1 MFSIESILKSQIS
14 QRVRMQ
20 IQHVRDLCAIPGAA
34 AELNCTGDILSVQNL
49 LPQLAAPE
57 NKPHQC
63 QQCLKS
69 FSSNHQLVQHIRVH
83 TGEKPYKC
91 SYCDRK
97 FKQLSHV
104 QQHTRLHTGERPY
117 KCHLPDC
124 GRAFI
129 QLSNLQQHLRN
140 HDAQVERAKSRP
152 FHCNL
157 CGKGFATESSLRTHT
172 SKELQL
178 HLGVL
183 QQHAAL
189 ISNSNSVTCNVCSK
203 IFLGVEALNEHIK
216 YTHKEVAVKR
226 RVANHPCPMCGKHYV
241 NEGCLRKH
249 LLTHPRTPSF
259 RSNLQM
265 WPCSVCQAV
274 FTHESGLI
282 THIEHMKMDPKHQ
295 FAAQYMFTKAVVE
308 QREKESAGA
317 AAAAAAAAAAGGGGG
332 GGGVGVGGGGAGGGG
347 LVGMGGVACL
357 ASSAMVAVKE
367 LTHSSISPLN
377 YSENSSTMGSEK
389 NGEGGGGGGGGGTSS
404 NAGGASGGG
413 PGSSGPSVFDN
424 HRLAN
429 PHALQFGGG
438 SGSAGATANNNS
450 NNNNNGPGSSGGGGG
465 GGGGVGDGPLC
476 GGNAME
482 NNNSQFSRM
491 MMIQE
496 PKFEPDL
503 MLPTDGTPSAVQAA
517 VVNLATAMRI
527 GQTFKN
533 SSMHGGADLH
543 GNTNLAN
550 RPTYP
555 VASTE
560 SSLGQNHCPSATSET
575 AIRIQQAEA
584 ILRSQAEAALR
595 LAVSQAQAVVSSNAG
610 IGNGGGG
617 GGSGG
622 VGGGGG
628 GGGGGI
634 GGGIMGGGG
643 GIGGGGLPLGSLF
656 GHNHNPHHTIGGGG
670 GGGGSGGGGIGVGA
684 GLGRC
689 HDDTR
694 SSDNCGP
701 FDPNGE
707 HLRAAM
713 REHHLHQQQHQQAN
727 DDCHP
732 FSHSPVQRNGLDLTD
747 EFLKSE
753 NVLKG

>member
-1 MFSIESILKSQIS
+1 
-14 QRVRMQ
+14 MQ
-20 IQHVRDLCAIPGAA
+20 IQHVRDLCAVPGAA

-104 QQHTRLHTGERPY
+104 QQHTRLHTG
-117 KCHLPDC
+117 
-124 GRAFI
+124 
-129 QLSNLQQHLRN
+129 NHLRN

-249 LLTHPRTPSF
+249 LLTHPRTPTF

-308 QREKESAGA
+308 QREKESAG
-317 AAAAAAAAAAGGGGG
+317 GGSSM
-332 GGGVGVGGGGAGGGG
+332 
-347 LVGMGGVACL
+347 VGMGGVPGL
-357 ASSAMVAVKE
+357 TGSMVTVKE
-367 LTHSSISPLN
+367 LTHNSISPLN

-389 NGEGGGGGGGGGTSS
+389 NGEST
-404 NAGGASGGG
+404 GASGGG
-413 PGSSGPSVFDN
+413 GAVTGAGVGVGSGNNGGGGGAGGSGGGVATGSVFDN
-424 HRLAN
+424 HRMPN
-429 PHALQFGGG
+429 PHGLPFGG
-438 SGSAGATANNNS
+438 SGGT
-450 NNNNNGPGSSGGGGG
+450 NGGT
-465 GGGGVGDGPLC
+465 GGGVG
-476 GGNAME
+476 GGNGGTIGGTNGGTNGVGGICAGGSALD

-503 MLPTDGTPSAVQAA
+503 MLNEGTPSAVQAA

-527 GQTFKN
+527 GQTFKSN
-533 SSMHGGADLH
+533 TMHGELH
-543 GNTNLAN
+543 GNANLGPLKKKSNMLNFNDTKYTLAN
-550 RPTYP
+550 RQKYP

-560 SSLGQNHCPSATSET
+560 SSIGQNHCPATSET

-610 IGNGGGG
+610 IG
-617 GGSGG
+617 SGA
-622 VGGGGG
+622 GGGGG
-628 GGGGGI
+628 GGGGGT
-634 GGGIMGGGG
+634 GGGNGVGGAGG
-643 GIGGGGLPLGSLF
+643 PGGPVGVPLGGML
-656 GHNHNPHHTIGGGG
+656 GHHNPHALV
-670 GGGGSGGGGIGVGA
+670 SG
-684 GLGRC
+684 
-689 HDDTR
+689 R
-694 SSDNCGP
+694 SCNEDARTANENCSQ
-701 FDPNGE
+701 FDPTGE

-713 REHHLHQQQHQQAN
+713 REHQAQQQAN

-732 FSHSPVQRNGLDLTD
+732 FAHSPVPRNGLDLTD

>member
-20 IQHVRDLCAIPGAA
+20 IQHVRDLCAVPGGAAAAAAAA

-49 LPQLAAPE
+49 LPQLAPPPE

-117 KCHLPDC
+117 KCHLPEC

-203 IFLGVEALNEHIK
+203 IFLGVDALNEHIK
-216 YTHKEVAVKR
+216 YSHKEVAVKR

-249 LLTHPRTPSF
+249 LLTHPRTPGVPGPPF

-274 FTHESGLI
+274 FTHETGLI

-295 FAAQYMFTKAVVE
+295 FAAQYMFSKAVAE
-308 QREKESAGA
+308 QREKESNALG
-317 AAAAAAAAAAGGGGG
+317 
-332 GGGVGVGGGGAGGGG
+332 
-347 LVGMGGVACL
+347 GMGG
-357 ASSAMVAVKE
+357 SGGSGPSNAMISVKE
-367 LTHSSISPLN
+367 LTHQNSISPLN

-389 NGEGGGGGGGGGTSS
+389 NGEGGGGGGVGV
-404 NAGGASGGG
+404 G
-413 PGSSGPSVFDN
+413 PFDN
-424 HRLAN
+424 HRLA
-429 PHALQFGGG
+429 A
-438 SGSAGATANNNS
+438 AAVAA
-450 NNNNNGPGSSGGGGG
+450 SGGHGNPF
-465 GGGGVGDGPLC
+465 GVVPGD
-476 GGNAME
+476 

-491 MMIQE
+491 MMLQE
-496 PKFEPDL
+496 PKFDPDL
-503 MLPTDGTPSAVQAA
+503 MLPTDGTSSAVQAA

-527 GQTFKN
+527 GQSFKN
-533 SSMHGGADLH
+533 NSIHGDHLGQSNVGPLKKKSNFINFNEMKYPLSNRQNYPPTADSPLGGAGL
-543 GNTNLAN
+543 GG
-550 RPTYP
+550 
-555 VASTE
+555 
-560 SSLGQNHCPSATSET
+560 GQNACGPSSET

-610 IGNGGGG
+610 GGGHG
-617 GGSGG
+617 
-622 VGGGGG
+622 
-628 GGGGGI
+628 
-634 GGGIMGGGG
+634 
-643 GIGGGGLPLGSLF
+643 
-656 GHNHNPHHTIGGGG
+656 IGGGG
-670 GGGGSGGGGIGVGA
+670 GGGHLGPLGNP
-684 GLGRC
+684 LMGRC
-689 HDDTR
+689 NEESR
-694 SSDNCGP
+694 SNENCPP
-701 FDPNGE
+701 FGDPNGE
-707 HLRAAM
+707 HLRAVM
-713 REHHLHQQQHQQAN
+713 REHHAHQQHLQQQQQQQQQQQNNDECHQ
-727 DDCHP
+727 
-732 FSHSPVQRNGLDLTD
+732 FSQSPVPRNGLDLTD

>member
-1 MFSIESILKSQIS
+1 
-14 QRVRMQ
+14 MQ
-20 IQHVRDLCAIPGAA
+20 IQHVRDLCAVPGAA

-249 LLTHPRTPSF
+249 LLTHPRTPTF

-308 QREKESAGA
+308 HREKESA
-317 AAAAAAAAAAGGGGG
+317 AGGGSMVGMGGGGNG
-332 GGGVGVGGGGAGGGG
+332 GGGVSGI
-347 LVGMGGVACL
+347 
-357 ASSAMVAVKE
+357 SNSMVTVKE
-367 LTHSSISPLN
+367 LTHNSISPLN

-389 NGEGGGGGGGGGTSS
+389 NGESVAASSGGGGGGTVGGVGSGVGGS
-404 NAGGASGGG
+404 NNGGG
-413 PGSSGPSVFDN
+413 SVGGGSVFDN
-424 HRLAN
+424 HRLPN
-429 PHALQFGGG
+429 PHGLPFGGG
-438 SGSAGATANNNS
+438 TNGGNCGLGGTNGGSNGVAG
-450 NNNNNGPGSSGGGGG
+450 GGIICGGGGSAI
-465 GGGGVGDGPLC
+465 DS
-476 GGNAME
+476 
-482 NNNSQFSRM
+482 NNSQFSRM

-496 PKFEPDL
+496 PKFEPEL
-503 MLPTDGTPSAVQAA
+503 MLNEGTPSAVQAA

-527 GQTFKN
+527 GQTFKTN
-533 SSMHGGADLH
+533 TMHGELH
-543 GNTNLAN
+543 GNANLGSLKKKSNMLNFNDSKYSLAN
-550 RPTYP
+550 RQKYP

-560 SSLGQNHCPSATSET
+560 SSIGQNHCPATSET

-610 IGNGGGG
+610 IGGSGGGG
-617 GGSGG
+617 AA
-622 VGGGGG
+622 
-628 GGGGGI
+628 
-634 GGGIMGGGG
+634 
-643 GIGGGGLPLGSLF
+643 
-656 GHNHNPHHTIGGGG
+656 
-670 GGGGSGGGGIGVGA
+670 GGSGGGNVIGGA
-684 GLGRC
+684 SGPGGPGSGVPLGSMLGHQNPHALVTGGGRSC
-689 HDDTR
+689 NEDTR
-694 SSDNCGP
+694 SGNEGCGQ
-701 FDPNGE
+701 FDPTGE

-713 REHHLHQQQHQQAN
+713 REHQAQQQQAN

-732 FSHSPVQRNGLDLTD
+732 FAHSPVPRNGLDLTD

>member
-1 MFSIESILKSQIS
+1 
-14 QRVRMQ
+14 MQ
-20 IQHVRDLCAIPGAA
+20 IQHVRDLCAVPGAA

-49 LPQLAAPE
+49 LPQLAPPE

-203 IFLGVEALNEHIK
+203 IFLGVDALNEHIK
-216 YTHKEVAVKR
+216 YSHKEVAEYSTKCLEELKQSISYTAVKR

-249 LLTHPRTPSF
+249 LLTHPRSAATGGAPF

-308 QREKESAGA
+308 QREKDSANALIG
-317 AAAAAAAAAAGGGGG
+317 
-332 GGGVGVGGGGAGGGG
+332 
-347 LVGMGGVACL
+347 GMGSGGSAQSNL
-357 ASSAMVAVKE
+357 MLSSKE
-367 LTHSSISPLN
+367 MSQNSISPLN

-389 NGEGGGGGGGGGTSS
+389 NGEGGGGGGGVVGG
-404 NAGGASGGG
+404 NN
-413 PGSSGPSVFDN
+413 FEN
-424 HRLAN
+424 HRLTNAAAVAAVAAGGHGN
-429 PHALQFGGG
+429 PFGVV
-438 SGSAGATANNNS
+438 
-450 NNNNNGPGSSGGGGG
+450 PG
-465 GGGGVGDGPLC
+465 D
-476 GGNAME
+476 

-491 MMIQE
+491 MMLQE
-496 PKFEPDL
+496 PKFDPDL
-503 MLPTDGTPSAVQAA
+503 MLPTDGTSSAVQAA

-533 SSMHGGADLH
+533 NSIHADHL
-543 GNTNLAN
+543 GQSNLGPLKKKSNFINFNEMKYPLAN
-550 RPTYP
+550 RQNYP
-555 VASTE
+555 GSGDSPVHSGTG
-560 SSLGQNHCPSATSET
+560 LGGGGPNSCGPSSET

-610 IGNGGGG
+610 GGGPG
-617 GGSGG
+617 GPH
-622 VGGGGG
+622 VG
-628 GGGGGI
+628 
-634 GGGIMGGGG
+634 
-643 GIGGGGLPLGSLF
+643 PLGNSL
-656 GHNHNPHHTIGGGG
+656 
-670 GGGGSGGGGIGVGA
+670 V
-684 GLGRC
+684 GRC
-689 HDDTR
+689 NDESR
-694 SSDNCGP
+694 SNENCPP
-701 FDPNGE
+701 FDPHGD

-713 REHHLHQQQHQQAN
+713 GEHHAHQQQLLQHHQQQQQQQQQNN
-727 DDCHP
+727 DECHQ
-732 FSHSPVQRNGLDLTD
+732 FSQSPVPRNGLDLTD
-747 EFLKSE
+747 EFLKRE

>member
-1 MFSIESILKSQIS
+1 
-14 QRVRMQ
+14 MQ
-20 IQHVRDLCAIPGAA
+20 IQHVRDLCAVPGAA

-49 LPQLAAPE
+49 LPQLAPPPE

-117 KCHLPDC
+117 KCHLPEC

-203 IFLGVEALNEHIK
+203 IFLGVDALNEHIK
-216 YTHKEVAVKR
+216 YSHKEVAEYSTKCLEELKQSISYTPVKR

-249 LLTHPRTPSF
+249 LLTHPRTPGGTPGGLGGMGVGGGMGGGVGGPF

-274 FTHESGLI
+274 FTHETGLI

-295 FAAQYMFTKAVVE
+295 FAAQYMFSKAVAE
-308 QREKESAGA
+308 QREKESQMQM
-317 AAAAAAAAAAGGGGG
+317 GGGGNG
-332 GGGVGVGGGGAGGGG
+332 NGSGPS
-347 LVGMGGVACL
+347 MI
-357 ASSAMVAVKE
+357 SVKE
-367 LTHSSISPLN
+367 LTQNSISPLN

-389 NGEGGGGGGGGGTSS
+389 NGEGGGGGGGGG
-404 NAGGASGGG
+404 
-413 PGSSGPSVFDN
+413 FEN
-424 HRLAN
+424 HRLSNAAAAAAARGH
-429 PHALQFGGG
+429 PFGVV
-438 SGSAGATANNNS
+438 
-450 NNNNNGPGSSGGGGG
+450 PG
-465 GGGGVGDGPLC
+465 D
-476 GGNAME
+476 

-491 MMIQE
+491 MMLQE
-496 PKFEPDL
+496 PKFDPDL
-503 MLPTDGTPSAVQAA
+503 MLPTDGTSSAVQAA

-533 SSMHGGADLH
+533 NSMHGDHHLGQPNL
-543 GNTNLAN
+543 GGPLKKKSNFINFNEMKYPLAN
-550 RPTYP
+550 RQNYP
-555 VASTE
+555 SAGDSPVGAGG
-560 SSLGQNHCPSATSET
+560 LGQGGGGGGGGGTGSGQNPCGPSSET

-610 IGNGGGG
+610 
-617 GGSGG
+617 
-622 VGGGGG
+622 
-628 GGGGGI
+628 GGI
-634 GGGIMGGGG
+634 NSGAGGHHHLG
-643 GIGGGGLPLGSLF
+643 PLGNSL
-656 GHNHNPHHTIGGGG
+656 
-670 GGGGSGGGGIGVGA
+670 V
-684 GLGRC
+684 GRC
-689 HDDTR
+689 NDESR
-694 SSDNCGP
+694 SNENCPP
-701 FDPNGE
+701 FGDPNGD
-707 HLRAAM
+707 HLRAVM
-713 REHHLHQQQHQQAN
+713 REHHAHQQAQQQQQQQQQQQN
-727 DDCHP
+727 SDECHQ
-732 FSHSPVQRNGLDLTD
+732 FSQSPVPRNGLDLTD

>member
-1 MFSIESILKSQIS
+1 TAEQYTMEQCNNDRPCVISSGNFFPQNSKSSAKQQQQQHTQAISKHLTQKDDPHLHSPHHQDQSSLGEIEVILVQ
-14 QRVRMQ
+14 
-20 IQHVRDLCAIPGAA
+20 QHKQDA
-34 AELNCTGDILSVQNL
+34 LSVIIHPQESMQQINMCLGSQNPGSVDSMMSSDFQTLSPMHDRDSPVSLNTNTSYATLTPLQPLPPISTMSDKFAYSIGGNICEAFPGINSGAVGVNIEINSCYNLEKLGVIHSPVHLSAVQELSPDGGDVNL

-104 QQHTRLHTGERPY
+104 QQHTRLHTGKRFGAWPWPAKGDRPHYRAGERPY

-249 LLTHPRTPSF
+249 LLTHPRTPTF

-308 QREKESAGA
+308 QREKESA
-317 AAAAAAAAAAGGGGG
+317 
-332 GGGVGVGGGGAGGGG
+332 
-347 LVGMGGVACL
+347 
-357 ASSAMVAVKE
+357 AS
-367 LTHSSISPLN
+367 
-377 YSENSSTMGSEK
+377 
-389 NGEGGGGGGGGGTSS
+389 GTS
-404 NAGGASGGG
+404 
-413 PGSSGPSVFDN
+413 
-424 HRLAN
+424 
-429 PHALQFGGG
+429 
-438 SGSAGATANNNS
+438 
-450 NNNNNGPGSSGGGGG
+450 
-465 GGGGVGDGPLC
+465 
-476 GGNAME
+476 M
-482 NNNSQFSRM
+482 
-491 MMIQE
+491 E

-503 MLPTDGTPSAVQAA
+503 MLNEGTPSAVQAA

-527 GQTFKN
+527 GQTFKSN
-533 SSMHGGADLH
+533 TMHGELH
-543 GNTNLAN
+543 GNANLGPLKKKSNMLSFNDSKYSLAN
-550 RPTYP
+550 R
-555 VASTE
+555 
-560 SSLGQNHCPSATSET
+560 
-575 AIRIQQAEA
+575 
-584 ILRSQAEAALR
+584 
-595 LAVSQAQAVVSSNAG
+595 
-610 IGNGGGG
+610 
-617 GGSGG
+617 
-622 VGGGGG
+622 
-628 GGGGGI
+628 
-634 GGGIMGGGG
+634 
-643 GIGGGGLPLGSLF
+643 
-656 GHNHNPHHTIGGGG
+656 
-670 GGGGSGGGGIGVGA
+670 
-684 GLGRC
+684 
-689 HDDTR
+689 
-694 SSDNCGP
+694 
-701 FDPNGE
+701 
-707 HLRAAM
+707 
-713 REHHLHQQQHQQAN
+713 
-727 DDCHP
+727 
-732 FSHSPVQRNGLDLTD
+732 
-747 EFLKSE
+747 
-753 NVLKG
+753 

>member
-20 IQHVRDLCAIPGAA
+20 IQHVRDLCAVPGAA

-308 QREKESAGA
+308 QREKESAG
-317 AAAAAAAAAAGGGGG
+317 
-332 GGGVGVGGGGAGGGG
+332 GVGGM
-347 LVGMGGVACL
+347 VGMVSGL
-357 ASSAMVAVKE
+357 TNPMVTVKE
-367 LTHSSISPLN
+367 LTHNSISPLN

-389 NGEGGGGGGGGGTSS
+389 NGDST
-404 NAGGASGGG
+404 GA
-413 PGSSGPSVFDN
+413 
-424 HRLAN
+424 
-429 PHALQFGGG
+429 
-438 SGSAGATANNNS
+438 
-450 NNNNNGPGSSGGGGG
+450 SGGGGG
-465 GGGGVGDGPLC
+465 GGSGGTSGGGGGGGSGGTGGTGGGGGASIFDGHRLPNTHGLSFGGVVGGNGSNGGNGILGSGTNGGSGASGVSGIC
-476 GGNAME
+476 GGGGGGGGNAME

-503 MLPTDGTPSAVQAA
+503 MLPADGTPSAVQAA

-527 GQTFKN
+527 GQSFKHNSLHHHHHGN
-533 SSMHGGADLH
+533 SS
-543 GNTNLAN
+543 TNLGPLKKKSNMLTFNDSKYSLAN
-550 RPTYP
+550 RAKFP
-555 VASTE
+555 VPPSAE
-560 SSLGQNHCPSATSET
+560 SSLGPNHCPAASSET

-595 LAVSQAQAVVSSNAG
+595 LAVSQAQAVVSSNAC
-610 IGNGGGG
+610 IGSM

-622 VGGGGG
+622 GAGSVGGGAG
-628 GGGGGI
+628 
-634 GGGIMGGGG
+634 
-643 GIGGGGLPLGSLF
+643 GGGGLPLGSMLG
-656 GHNHNPHHTIGGGG
+656 GHHNPH
-670 GGGGSGGGGIGVGA
+670 
-684 GLGRC
+684 GLGGHGGRC
-689 HDDTR
+689 GGDDSTR
-694 SSDNCGP
+694 PGADSSCVQ
-701 FDPNGE
+701 FDPTGE

-713 REHHLHQQQHQQAN
+713 REHQQHQQQQQQQQQAN
-727 DDCHP
+727 DECHP
-732 FSHSPVQRNGLDLTD
+732 FAHSPGPRNGLDLTD
-747 EFLKSE
+747 DFLKSE

>member
-20 IQHVRDLCAIPGAA
+20 IQHVRDLCAVPGAA

-249 LLTHPRTPSF
+249 LLTHPRTPTF

-308 QREKESAGA
+308 QREKESAG
-317 AAAAAAAAAAGGGGG
+317 GGSSM
-332 GGGVGVGGGGAGGGG
+332 
-347 LVGMGGVACL
+347 VGMGGVPGL
-357 ASSAMVAVKE
+357 TGSMVTVKE
-367 LTHSSISPLN
+367 LTHNSISPLN

-389 NGEGGGGGGGGGTSS
+389 NGEST
-404 NAGGASGGG
+404 GASGGG
-413 PGSSGPSVFDN
+413 GAVTGAGVGVGSGNNGGGGGAGGSGGGVATGSVFDN
-424 HRLAN
+424 HRMPN
-429 PHALQFGGG
+429 PHGLPFGG
-438 SGSAGATANNNS
+438 SGGT
-450 NNNNNGPGSSGGGGG
+450 NGGT
-465 GGGGVGDGPLC
+465 GGGVG
-476 GGNAME
+476 GGNGGTIGGTNGGTNGVGGICAGGSALD

-503 MLPTDGTPSAVQAA
+503 MLNEGTPSAVQAA

-527 GQTFKN
+527 GQTFKSN
-533 SSMHGGADLH
+533 TMHGELH
-543 GNTNLAN
+543 GNANLGPLKKKSNMLNFNDTKYTLAN
-550 RPTYP
+550 RQKYP

-560 SSLGQNHCPSATSET
+560 SSIGQNHCPATSET

-610 IGNGGGG
+610 IG
-617 GGSGG
+617 SGA
-622 VGGGGG
+622 GGGGG
-628 GGGGGI
+628 GGGGGT
-634 GGGIMGGGG
+634 GGGNGVGGAGG
-643 GIGGGGLPLGSLF
+643 PGGPVGVPLGGML
-656 GHNHNPHHTIGGGG
+656 GHHNPHALV
-670 GGGGSGGGGIGVGA
+670 SG
-684 GLGRC
+684 
-689 HDDTR
+689 R
-694 SSDNCGP
+694 SCNEDARTANENCSQ
-701 FDPNGE
+701 FDPTGE

-713 REHHLHQQQHQQAN
+713 REHQAQQQAN

-732 FSHSPVQRNGLDLTD
+732 FAHSPVPRNGLDLTD

>member
-1 MFSIESILKSQIS
+1 M
-14 QRVRMQ
+14 
-20 IQHVRDLCAIPGAA
+20 
-34 AELNCTGDILSVQNL
+34 
-49 LPQLAAPE
+49 
-57 NKPHQC
+57 
-63 QQCLKS
+63 
-69 FSSNHQLVQHIRVH
+69 
-83 TGEKPYKC
+83 
-91 SYCDRK
+91 
-97 FKQLSHV
+97 
-104 QQHTRLHTGERPY
+104 
-117 KCHLPDC
+117 PDC

-249 LLTHPRTPSF
+249 LLTHPRTPTF

-308 QREKESAGA
+308 QREKESAG
-317 AAAAAAAAAAGGGGG
+317 GGSSM
-332 GGGVGVGGGGAGGGG
+332 
-347 LVGMGGVACL
+347 VGMGGVPGM
-357 ASSAMVAVKE
+357 SSSMVTVKE
-367 LTHSSISPLN
+367 LTHNSISPLN

-389 NGEGGGGGGGGGTSS
+389 NGESTGASGGGTGVGVGSGNGGGGGAGGSGGGGGGVATG
-404 NAGGASGGG
+404 
-413 PGSSGPSVFDN
+413 SVFDN
-424 HRLAN
+424 HRMPN
-429 PHALQFGGG
+429 PHGLPFGG
-438 SGSAGATANNNS
+438 SGGT
-450 NNNNNGPGSSGGGGG
+450 NGGGTGSGGGGNGGTLGGTNGGTNGVG
-465 GGGGVGDGPLC
+465 GGGIC
-476 GGNAME
+476 AGGSALD

-503 MLPTDGTPSAVQAA
+503 MLNEGTPSAVQAA

-527 GQTFKN
+527 GQTFKSN
-533 SSMHGGADLH
+533 SMHGELH
-543 GNTNLAN
+543 GSANLGPLKKKSNMLSFNDTKYTLAN
-550 RPTYP
+550 RQKYP

-560 SSLGQNHCPSATSET
+560 SSIGQNHCPATSET

-610 IGNGGGG
+610 IG
-617 GGSGG
+617 S
-622 VGGGGG
+622 
-628 GGGGGI
+628 
-634 GGGIMGGGG
+634 
-643 GIGGGGLPLGSLF
+643 
-656 GHNHNPHHTIGGGG
+656 G
-670 GGGGSGGGGIGVGA
+670 GGGGSGGGAGSGNGVG
-684 GLGRC
+684 GNGGPGGPVGVPLGGMLG
-689 HDDTR
+689 HHNPHALVTGR
-694 SSDNCGP
+694 SCNEDARTANDNCGQ
-701 FDPNGE
+701 FDPTGE

-713 REHHLHQQQHQQAN
+713 REHQAQQQAN

-732 FSHSPVQRNGLDLTD
+732 FAHSPVPRNGLDLTD

>member
-20 IQHVRDLCAIPGAA
+20 IQHVRDLCAVPGAA

-249 LLTHPRTPSF
+249 LLTHPRTPTF

-308 QREKESAGA
+308 QREKESAG
-317 AAAAAAAAAAGGGGG
+317 GGSSM
-332 GGGVGVGGGGAGGGG
+332 
-347 LVGMGGVACL
+347 VGMGGVPGL
-357 ASSAMVAVKE
+357 SSSMVTVKE
-367 LTHSSISPLN
+367 LTHNSISPLN

-389 NGEGGGGGGGGGTSS
+389 NGESAGGGSGGGGAGPGVGGSGGGGGGGGSVVGGT
-404 NAGGASGGG
+404 G
-413 PGSSGPSVFDN
+413 SVFDN
-424 HRLAN
+424 HRMPN
-429 PHALQFGGG
+429 HPHGGLPFGGSGGTNGGG
-438 SGSAGATANNNS
+438 SVGG
-450 NNNNNGPGSSGGGGG
+450 NGGPLGGTNGGGTNGVGGGGGG
-465 GGGGVGDGPLC
+465 GGGGVGGIC
-476 GGNAME
+476 AGGGALD

-503 MLPTDGTPSAVQAA
+503 MLNEGTPSAVQAA

-527 GQTFKN
+527 GQTFKSN
-533 SSMHGGADLH
+533 TMHGGDLH
-543 GNTNLAN
+543 GSNANLGPLKKKSNMLNFNDSKYSLAN
-550 RPTYP
+550 RQKYP

-560 SSLGQNHCPSATSET
+560 SSIGQNHCPATSET

-610 IGNGGGG
+610 IGSGAGGGG
-617 GGSGG
+617 GGA
-622 VGGGGG
+622 VGGN
-628 GGGGGI
+628 GI
-634 GGGIMGGGG
+634 GVAGGPGGSVGV
-643 GIGGGGLPLGSLF
+643 PLGGML
-656 GHNHNPHHTIGGGG
+656 GHHNPHALVTGRSCNEDGR
-670 GGGGSGGGGIGVGA
+670 A
-684 GLGRC
+684 GPN
-689 HDDTR
+689 DST
-694 SSDNCGP
+694 NCGQ
-701 FDPNGE
+701 FDPTGE

-713 REHHLHQQQHQQAN
+713 REHQAQQQAN

-732 FSHSPVQRNGLDLTD
+732 FAHSPVPRNGLDLTD

>member
-1 MFSIESILKSQIS
+1 
-14 QRVRMQ
+14 MQ
-20 IQHVRDLCAIPGAA
+20 IQHVRDLCAVPGAAAAAAAAA

-49 LPQLAAPE
+49 LPQLGPPE

-117 KCHLPDC
+117 KCHLPEC

-172 SKELQL
+172 AKELQL

-183 QQHAAL
+183 QHHAAL
-189 ISNSNSVTCNVCSK
+189 ISNSNSVTCNVCNK
-203 IFLGVEALNEHIK
+203 VFLGVEALNEHIK
-216 YTHKEVAVKR
+216 YSHKEVADFSTKCLEELKHRISYPTSTTTTVKR
-226 RVANHPCPMCGKHYV
+226 RLANHPCPICGKHYV

-249 LLTHPRTPSF
+249 LMTHPRTPGGAGAAGSAAAAAAIASMGGPGGPF

-274 FTHESGLI
+274 FTHESGLL

-308 QREKESAGA
+308 QREKESNAVLGA
-317 AAAAAAAAAAGGGGG
+317 M
-332 GGGVGVGGGGAGGGG
+332 GGAGGGG
-347 LVGMGGVACL
+347 IGSGAGGPGGHGLGALGAIGGHGGNGTGGGPSNSMG
-357 ASSAMVAVKE
+357 SIKE
-367 LTHSSISPLN
+367 LTHSSISPLH

-389 NGEGGGGGGGGGTSS
+389 NGEGGGGGGGGGS
-404 NAGGASGGG
+404 
-413 PGSSGPSVFDN
+413 FEN
-424 HRLAN
+424 HRLA
-429 PHALQFGGG
+429 A
-438 SGSAGATANNNS
+438 AGLTGA
-450 NNNNNGPGSSGGGGG
+450 GPGNPF
-465 GGGGVGDGPLC
+465 GVVPGD
-476 GGNAME
+476 

-491 MMIQE
+491 MMLQE
-496 PKFEPDL
+496 PKFDPDM
-503 MLPTDGTPSAVQAA
+503 MLPTDGTQSVVQAA

-527 GQTFKN
+527 GQSLKN
-533 SSMHGGADLH
+533 NSIHHGEHPMGQPNLGPLKKKSNFIGFNEMKYPLVNRQNYPSPDDHHPVGSPGGA
-543 GNTNLAN
+543 G
-550 RPTYP
+550 
-555 VASTE
+555 
-560 SSLGQNHCPSATSET
+560 SLGGGGGAGQNPCGPTSET

-595 LAVSQAQAVVSSNAG
+595 LAVSQAQAVVSSNSGTVG
-610 IGNGGGG
+610 IAGNGPGGM
-617 GGSGG
+617 
-622 VGGGGG
+622 
-628 GGGGGI
+628 GI
-634 GGGIMGGGG
+634 GGPAHLG
-643 GIGGGGLPLGSLF
+643 PLG
-656 GHNHNPHHTIGGGG
+656 NPL
-670 GGGGSGGGGIGVGA
+670 
-684 GLGRC
+684 LGNRC
-689 HDDTR
+689 NNEER
-694 SSDNCGP
+694 NENCPP
-701 FDPNGE
+701 FDPNGD

-713 REHHLHQQQHQQAN
+713 REHHAHQQQQQQQQQQQHPQHHHHQQQQQQQNN
-727 DDCHP
+727 DECHQ
-732 FSHSPVQRNGLDLTD
+732 FSQSPVPRNGLDLTD

>member
-308 QREKESAGA
+308 QREKESAA
-317 AAAAAAAAAAGGGGG
+317 AATGAT
-332 GGGVGVGGGGAGGGG
+332 GVGVGGGS
-347 LVGMGGVACL
+347 LVGMGGGVACL
-357 ASSAMVAVKE
+357 SSSAMVAVKE
-367 LTHSSISPLN
+367 LTHNSISPLN

-389 NGEGGGGGGGGGTSS
+389 NGEGGGGGGGGGGGTTS
-404 NAGGASGGG
+404 NAGGTSGA
-413 PGSSGPSVFDN
+413 SVFDN
-424 HRLAN
+424 HRLVN
-429 PHALQFGGG
+429 PHGLQFGGG
-438 SGSAGATANNNS
+438 SGSAGPTTNNNNNNNNNNNS
-450 NNNNNGPGSSGGGGG
+450 NNSNGAGSSGGTGGTA
-465 GGGGVGDGPLC
+465 GDGPLC
-476 GGNAME
+476 GGGNAME

-503 MLPTDGTPSAVQAA
+503 MLPADGTPSAVQAA

-533 SSMHGGADLH
+533 SSMHGGGGVGSGGGGGGGGAGTLTGGDLH
-543 GNTNLAN
+543 GNANLAN
-550 RPTYP
+550 RPSVYP

-560 SSLGQNHCPSATSET
+560 SSLGPNHCPSSATSET

-610 IGNGGGG
+610 IGNGGGSG
-617 GGSGG
+617 GGGNGG
-622 VGGGGG
+622 IGTMGGGGG
-628 GGGGGI
+628 GGGGLGAS
-634 GGGIMGGGG
+634 
-643 GIGGGGLPLGSLF
+643 GLPLGSLF
-656 GHNHNPHHTIGGGG
+656 GHNPHPHTTIGGGG
-670 GGGGSGGGGIGVGA
+670 GGGA
-684 GLGRC
+684 GFGRC
-689 HDDTR
+689 HEDTR
-694 SSDNCGP
+694 SNDHCGP

-713 REHHLHQQQHQQAN
+713 REHHLHHHQQQQQHQQQAN

>member
-20 IQHVRDLCAIPGAA
+20 IQHVRDLCAVPGAA

-49 LPQLAAPE
+49 LPQLAPPE

-203 IFLGVEALNEHIK
+203 IFLGVDALNEHIK
-216 YTHKEVAVKR
+216 YSHKEVAVKR

-249 LLTHPRTPSF
+249 LLTHPRTAGAGPPF

-308 QREKESAGA
+308 QREKESNAL
-317 AAAAAAAAAAGGGGG
+317 
-332 GGGVGVGGGGAGGGG
+332 G
-347 LVGMGGVACL
+347 LG
-357 ASSAMVAVKE
+357 SSGSHPMISVKE
-367 LTHSSISPLN
+367 LTQNSISPLN

-389 NGEGGGGGGGGGTSS
+389 NGEGGGGGGGGG
-404 NAGGASGGG
+404 G
-413 PGSSGPSVFDN
+413 PGSFEN
-424 HRLAN
+424 HRLTNAAAAAAAVASGHGN
-429 PHALQFGGG
+429 PFGMV
-438 SGSAGATANNNS
+438 
-450 NNNNNGPGSSGGGGG
+450 PG
-465 GGGGVGDGPLC
+465 D
-476 GGNAME
+476 

-491 MMIQE
+491 MMLQE
-496 PKFEPDL
+496 PKFDPDL
-503 MLPTDGTPSAVQAA
+503 MLPTDGTSSAVQAA

-527 GQTFKN
+527 GQSFKN
-533 SSMHGGADLH
+533 NSIHGDHLGQPSMGPLKKKS
-543 GNTNLAN
+543 NFINFNEMKYPLAN
-550 RPTYP
+550 RQNYSSVDSP
-555 VASTE
+555 VGAGGGGG
-560 SSLGQNHCPSATSET
+560 LGSGPNPCGPSSET

-610 IGNGGGG
+610 
-617 GGSGG
+617 
-622 VGGGGG
+622 GGGGG
-628 GGGGGI
+628 GGGHVSSHI
-634 GGGIMGGGG
+634 GHLGNH
-643 GIGGGGLPLGSLF
+643 PLM
-656 GHNHNPHHTIGGGG
+656 
-670 GGGGSGGGGIGVGA
+670 
-684 GLGRC
+684 GRC
-689 HDDTR
+689 NDENR
-694 SSDNCGP
+694 SNENCPP
-701 FDPNGE
+701 FDPHGDQ
-707 HLRAAM
+707 LRAVM
-713 REHHLHQQQHQQAN
+713 REHHAHQQQLQQQHQQQLQQQQQQQQQQQNN
-727 DDCHP
+727 DECHQY
-732 FSHSPVQRNGLDLTD
+732 SQSPVPRNGLDLTD

>member
-1 MFSIESILKSQIS
+1 
-14 QRVRMQ
+14 MQ
-20 IQHVRDLCAIPGAA
+20 IQHVRDLCAVPGAA

-69 FSSNHQLVQHIRVH
+69 FSSNHQL
-83 TGEKPYKC
+83 
-91 SYCDRK
+91 
-97 FKQLSHV
+97 
-104 QQHTRLHTGERPY
+104 
-117 KCHLPDC
+117 
-124 GRAFI
+124 
-129 QLSNLQQHLRN
+129 HLRN

-172 SKELQL
+172 SKVGSRRSAFTQKSDINRVPLRSLQQELQL

-249 LLTHPRTPSF
+249 LLTHPRTPTF

-274 FTHESGLI
+274 FTHESGMCRAQRKHRTISTNQRTLILGLI

-308 QREKESAGA
+308 QREKES
-317 AAAAAAAAAAGGGGG
+317 GGGGG
-332 GGGVGVGGGGAGGGG
+332 GGGSSM
-347 LVGMGGVACL
+347 VGMGGVPGL
-357 ASSAMVAVKE
+357 PSSMVTVKE
-367 LTHSSISPLN
+367 LTHNSISPLN

-389 NGEGGGGGGGGGTSS
+389 NGESTGGGGGAGTGVGGNGAGGGNGGSSVVGATGSVFDNHRMPNHPHGGLPFGGSGGTNGGGSVGGNGGALGGTNGSGTNGVGGGGGGGGGGIC
-404 NAGGASGGG
+404 AGGS
-413 PGSSGPSVFDN
+413 
-424 HRLAN
+424 
-429 PHALQFGGG
+429 AL
-438 SGSAGATANNNS
+438 
-450 NNNNNGPGSSGGGGG
+450 
-465 GGGGVGDGPLC
+465 D
-476 GGNAME
+476 

-503 MLPTDGTPSAVQAA
+503 MLNEGTPSAVQAA

-527 GQTFKN
+527 GQTFKTN
-533 SSMHGGADLH
+533 TMHGGDLH
-543 GNTNLAN
+543 GGNANLGPLKKKSNMLSFNDSKYSLAN
-550 RPTYP
+550 RQKYP

-560 SSLGQNHCPSATSET
+560 SSIGQNHCPATSET

-610 IGNGGGG
+610 IGSGAGGGAVG
-617 GGSGG
+617 GNGIGGSGG
-622 VGGGGG
+622 PGGPVGVQLGG
-628 GGGGGI
+628 
-634 GGGIMGGGG
+634 M
-643 GIGGGGLPLGSLF
+643 LG
-656 GHNHNPHHTIGGGG
+656 HHNPHALVT
-670 GGGGSGGGGIGVGA
+670 
-684 GLGRC
+684 GRSC
-689 HDDTR
+689 NEDARTGPNDST
-694 SSDNCGP
+694 NCGQ
-701 FDPNGE
+701 FDPTGE

-713 REHHLHQQQHQQAN
+713 REHQAQQQAN

-732 FSHSPVQRNGLDLTD
+732 FAHSPVPRNGLDLTD

>member
-20 IQHVRDLCAIPGAA
+20 IQHVRDLCAVPGAA

-249 LLTHPRTPSF
+249 LLTHPRTPTF

-308 QREKESAGA
+308 QREKESAG
-317 AAAAAAAAAAGGGGG
+317 GGSSM
-332 GGGVGVGGGGAGGGG
+332 
-347 LVGMGGVACL
+347 VGMGGVPGL
-357 ASSAMVAVKE
+357 STSMVTVKE
-367 LTHSSISPLN
+367 LTHNSISPLN

-389 NGEGGGGGGGGGTSS
+389 NGEST
-404 NAGGASGGG
+404 GASGGG
-413 PGSSGPSVFDN
+413 GTGAGVGVGSGNNGGGGGAGGSGGGVATGSVFDN
-424 HRLAN
+424 HRMPN
-429 PHALQFGGG
+429 PHGLPFGG
-438 SGSAGATANNNS
+438 SGGT
-450 NNNNNGPGSSGGGGG
+450 NGGTGSGGGGG
-465 GGGGVGDGPLC
+465 NGGALGGTNGGTNGVGGGGIC
-476 GGNAME
+476 AGGSAID

-503 MLPTDGTPSAVQAA
+503 MLNEGTPSAVQAA

-527 GQTFKN
+527 GQTFKSN
-533 SSMHGGADLH
+533 TMHGELH
-543 GNTNLAN
+543 GNANLGPLKKKSNMLNFNDTKYTLAN
-550 RPTYP
+550 RQKYP

-560 SSLGQNHCPSATSET
+560 SSIGQNHCPATSET

-610 IGNGGGG
+610 IGSGG
-617 GGSGG
+617 GG
-622 VGGGGG
+622 VGGAGGG
-628 GGGGGI
+628 NGI
-634 GGGIMGGGG
+634 GGAGGPGG
-643 GIGGGGLPLGSLF
+643 PVGVQLGGMLG
-656 GHNHNPHHTIGGGG
+656 HHNPHALVT
-670 GGGGSGGGGIGVGA
+670 
-684 GLGRC
+684 GRSC
-689 HDDTR
+689 NEDARTANDN
-694 SSDNCGP
+694 NCGQ
-701 FDPNGE
+701 FDPTGE

-713 REHHLHQQQHQQAN
+713 REHQAQQQAN

-732 FSHSPVQRNGLDLTD
+732 FAHSPVPRNGLDLTD

>member
-1 MFSIESILKSQIS
+1 
-14 QRVRMQ
+14 MQ
-20 IQHVRDLCAIPGAA
+20 IQHVRDLCAVPGAA

-104 QQHTRLHTGERPY
+104 QQHTRLHTGNVLCGDWTTPAGTVGTRERPY

-249 LLTHPRTPSF
+249 LLTHPRTPTF

-308 QREKESAGA
+308 QREKESA
-317 AAAAAAAAAAGGGGG
+317 AGGGSM
-332 GGGVGVGGGGAGGGG
+332 VGMGAGGGS
-347 LVGMGGVACL
+347 GGVGGVPGL
-357 ASSAMVAVKE
+357 SSAMVTVKE
-367 LTHSSISPLN
+367 LTHNSISPLN

-389 NGEGGGGGGGGGTSS
+389 NGDSGGVVTS
-404 NAGGASGGG
+404 NGGA
-413 PGSSGPSVFDN
+413 GSSGGV
-424 HRLAN
+424 
-429 PHALQFGGG
+429 G
-438 SGSAGATANNNS
+438 
-450 NNNNNGPGSSGGGGG
+450 SGGGGG
-465 GGGGVGDGPLC
+465 GGGGGNAGGGGGGGGSGSSGSVFDNHRLPNPHGLPFGVTNGANGGGLGGANGGANGVGGIC
-476 GGNAME
+476 GGGGGGGGGGGSAMDS
-482 NNNSQFSRM
+482 NNSQFSRM

-503 MLPTDGTPSAVQAA
+503 MLNEGTPSAVQAA

-527 GQTFKN
+527 GQTFKSN
-533 SSMHGGADLH
+533 TMHGELH
-543 GNTNLAN
+543 GNANLGPLKKKSNMLNFNDSKYSLAN
-550 RPTYP
+550 RPKYP

-560 SSLGQNHCPSATSET
+560 SSIGQNHCPATSET

-610 IGNGGGG
+610 IG
-617 GGSGG
+617 
-622 VGGGGG
+622 GGGGG
-628 GGGGGI
+628 GGGGV
-634 GGGIMGGGG
+634 GGGG
-643 GIGGGGLPLGSLF
+643 VGNVIGGAGGPGGGPGSGVPLGGML
-656 GHNHNPHHTIGGGG
+656 GHHNAHALVT
-670 GGGGSGGGGIGVGA
+670 GGSRGSCNEDARVGNDGCGG
-684 GLGRC
+684 
-689 HDDTR
+689 
-694 SSDNCGP
+694 GP
-701 FDPNGE
+701 FDPTGE

-713 REHHLHQQQHQQAN
+713 REHQAQQQQQAN

-732 FSHSPVQRNGLDLTD
+732 FAHSPVPRNGLDLTE